1 MKTIYSTSYRLA
13 VAIGLFADLGSW
25 HIGVPFKEPVHM
37 ALFVLIII
45 LELLLIYS
53 EFVVASLYVMLKV
66 STLCVR
72 PHPPS
77 LVMYLLLVG
86 K

>member
-1 MKTIYSTSYRLA
+1 M
-13 VAIGLFADLGSW
+13 AIGLFADLGSW

-53 EFVVASLYVMLKV
+53 ELVVASLYVMLKV
-66 STLCVR
+66 GTCGIKVR
-72 PHPPS
+72 P
-77 LVMYLLLVG
+77 LLLSFVL